1 MDIYKILEIGIGPL
15 VSFIIMWI
23 TFIFQ
28 SRKSKQQLKCQK
40 DQFETTLKNQKTEFA
55 KSYDAQ
61 EKHYLENQKM
71 MQEHH
76 RLSIMPYLILE
87 KVEINSRNGYNVFN
101 IFLKNIGNNIATS
114 ISVECEK
121 GSNIVKTYNL
131 GESKKEY
138 AYSGYLFDNILQIN
152 SFGNFEITLTCSPN
166 GITKNA
172 ISAFNNLGNLEFSV
186 TFFDIQMNKYS
197 QSFFFQYNI
206 ADKSYPIGRQETHPP
221 KLLINNL

>member
-1 MDIYKILEIGIGPL
+1 
-15 VSFIIMWI
+15 
-23 TFIFQ
+23 
-28 SRKSKQQLKCQK
+28 
-40 DQFETTLKNQKTEFA
+40 
-55 KSYDAQ
+55 
-61 EKHYLENQKM
+61 

-121 GSNIVKTYNL
+121 GSNIVQTYNL

-138 AYSGYLFDNILQIN
+138 AYSGFLFDNILQKN
-152 SFGNFEITLTCSPN
+152 SFGNFEITLICSPN

-172 ISAFNNLGNLEFSV
+172 ISAFNNIGNLEFTV

-206 ADKSYPIGRQETHPP
+206 ADKNYPIGRQETHPP